1 MKGTKLILFGI
12 AVILTGIAISTMNF
26 FGFLGGGGGLT
37 LALIGLFTKED
48 AG

>member
-12 AVILTGIAISTMNF
+12 AVILTGIAISAMNF
-26 FGFLGGGGGLT
+26 FGFLGGGVGLI
-37 LALIGLFTKED
+37 LALIGLSTKED